1 MLVIVSYVVGSGWCV
16 DVSRIGSLVALV
28 ASGLLSSVVFGEVVI
43 EVEAVR
49 VGSPSVLLVWV
60 LLS

>member
-1 MLVIVSYVVGSGWCV
+1 MG
-16 DVSRIGSLVALV
+16 VSRIGTLVALV
-28 ASGLLSSVVFGEVVI
+28 TSGLVSSVVFGEVFI

-49 VGSPSVLLVWV
+49 VGPPSVLLVWV

>member
-1 MLVIVSYVVGSGWCV
+1 MLVIVSHVVGAGWCV
-16 DVSRIGSLVALV
+16 GVSRIRTLVALV
-28 ASGLLSSVVFGEVVI
+28 TSGLVSSVVFGEVGI

>member
-1 MLVIVSYVVGSGWCV
+1 MLVIVSHVVGAGWCV
-16 DVSRIGSLVALV
+16 GVSRIRTLVALV
-28 ASGLLSSVVFGEVVI
+28 TSGLVSSVVFGEVVI